1 MTDDLSDIERAAEA
15 ATPGPWQSSE
25 HCGAQVCAGKIIEER
40 PGHIAI
46 EAPGFFL
53 LEIDPFVYER
63 PVDYEDGEEDDE
75 DDYEEDSE
83 QRAFADA
90 RFIALANP
98 ARLLALVSEVRGLRA
113 KDDEFPETL
122 RIIAHAAALDFGDE
136 LTLEGLLAG
145 LRGLVESHDEMVE
158 QIEKRGGASRAIK

>member
-15 ATPGPWQSSE
+15 ATPGPWRMGQLATYTGDGGPIRYFYRSGTE
-25 HCGAQVCAGKIIEER
+25 TPYTRTPVRGCPGGADC
-40 PGHIAI
+40 
-46 EAPGFFL
+46 
-53 LEIDPFVYER
+53 
-63 PVDYEDGEEDDE
+63 
-75 DDYEEDSE
+75 DS
-83 QRAFADA
+83 DA

>member
-1 MTDDLSDIERAAEA
+1 MTDDLTDIELAAEA

-63 PVDYEDGEEDDE
+63 PVDYEDGDSEEDDG

-98 ARLLALVSEVRGLRA
+98 ARLLALVTELRGLRENA
-113 KDDEFPETL
+113 VRTHPHDAWTMGY
-122 RIIAHAAALDFGDE
+122 R
-136 LTLEGLLAG
+136 AG
-145 LRGLVESHDEMVE
+145 LNPAARIGDNPFTPQVDSRLIHGQAE
-158 QIEKRGGASRAIK
+158 ASK